1 MLIQSRKAVG
11 LFHHQ
16 RRTMDKAKVNERMI
30 FDYEERR
37 NALLADGYRLRH
49 ETILPD
55 GVICRL
61 HPMANG
67 NDIILSAKANQLQQK
82 TNNVIVHTQQYGEDN
97 PMRQH

>member
-1 MLIQSRKAVG
+1 MN
-11 LFHHQ
+11 
-16 RRTMDKAKVNERMI
+16 KAKVNERMI

-37 NALLADGYRLRH
+37 NALLVDGYRLRH

-61 HPMANG
+61 HHMANG

-82 TNNVIVHTQQYGEDN
+82 TNNVVVHTQYYDEADS
-97 PMRQH
+97 MRQY

>member
-1 MLIQSRKAVG
+1 MRIVLLKEAGFV
-11 LFHHQ
+11 HQ
-16 RRTMDKAKVNERMI
+16 TRRTMTKAKVNERMI

-61 HPMANG
+61 HHMANG

-82 TNNVIVHTQQYGEDN
+82 TNNVVVHTQNYDKADTVHQY
-97 PMRQH
+97 